1 MVLPFGINMTINKV
15 SEHLKDRMMKNNV
28 LKNYDIQIVNS
39 KKEYKS
45 KDIKEK
51 LKLGNGQEDGKK
63 MG

>member
-39 KKEYKS
+39 KKNISQKT
-45 KDIKEK
+45 
-51 LKLGNGQEDGKK
+51 LKKN
-63 MG
+63 